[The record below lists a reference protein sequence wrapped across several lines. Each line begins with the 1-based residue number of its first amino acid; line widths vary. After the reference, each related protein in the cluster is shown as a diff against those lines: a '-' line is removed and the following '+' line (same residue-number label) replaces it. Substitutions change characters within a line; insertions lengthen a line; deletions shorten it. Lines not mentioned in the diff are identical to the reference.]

1 MSYYFEV
8 IPFGQIQESLTYKYS
23 QILPLGCI
31 VQVPLRGKIQ
41 GGVVLAQTRENDIQ
55 FDLKKILKIHSFYPH
70 AISKENLEFYQY
82 LSLHYF
88 IDSGMVYKMALQQY
102 PTSDIK
108 NYFTYQNQI
117 SISQKSL
124 MKKFSLSS
132 KSWKDLI
139 ASKTISQTSK
149 SFLFEKI
156 AKPIVLNDVQSKIF
170 HSIWKKENMSFGTH
184 LIDGVTGS
192 GKTELYFKLIEEN
205 LSMGKQTLVLL
216 PEIALT
222 EEWSKRFF
230 EYFGCEPFIWH
241 SKQTKQQKS
250 RILRSLL
257 SGEPCVI
264 VGARS
269 AVLLPFQNLK
279 LIICDEEHDSSYK
292 QEEGPRYHAK
302 DMAIYKA
309 KCNDAICT
317 LVSASPSLETLYN
330 LKSKKIIS
338 HKLLS
343 QFHKTELPEIDVI
356 DMNASKPSSKS
367 WISKQIYDET
377 LKNLKNKNQVLF
389 FLNRRGYAPTKI
401 CANCHAAIQCQ
412 HCAVNL
418 VYHKRID
425 RLICHH
431 CSSFYE
437 PQQICKMCSSDK
449 FISLGIGLERL
460 QEEVERLFPG
470 YQSQVFSSDTLRSKK
485 NKKILMKEIFD
496 QQTNLLIG
504 SQIIGKSFHFPN
516 LKLVN
521 IIDGDSSLFSP
532 DFRAMEKTYQ
542 LLQQVAGRSGREGE
556 RGKVL
561 IQTYNPQHPI
571 FESIKNQN
579 RDDFISME
587 LSRREQNNLPPYTK
601 IAQLQLIHPK
611 LPDLRDI
618 CMEVLSISKKHQ
630 LSILGP
636 TPSLIPYKK
645 NHYQENF
652 YFKESSYVNL
662 RKKIN
667 LLKSHLTPKN
677 LRFLNI
683 DVDPLSVA

>member
-1 MSYYFEV
+1 M
-8 IPFGQIQESLTYKYS
+8 
-23 QILPLGCI
+23 
-31 VQVPLRGKIQ
+31 
-41 GGVVLAQTRENDIQ
+41 
-55 FDLKKILKIHSFYPH
+55 
-70 AISKENLEFYQY
+70 
-82 LSLHYF
+82 
-88 IDSGMVYKMALQQY
+88 
-102 PTSDIK
+102 
-108 NYFTYQNQI
+108 
-117 SISQKSL
+117 
-124 MKKFSLSS
+124 
-132 KSWKDLI
+132 
-139 ASKTISQTSK
+139 
-149 SFLFEKI
+149 
-156 AKPIVLNDVQSKIF
+156 LNDVQSKIF
-170 HSIWKKENMSFGTH
+170 HSIWKKENMSFSTH

-205 LSMGKQTLVLL
+205 LSIGKQTLVLL

-401 CANCHAAIQCQ
+401 CANCHAAVQCQ

-611 LPDLRDI
+611 LTDLRDI
-618 CMEVLSISKKHQ
+618 CMEVLSISKKYQ

-667 LLKSHLTPKN
+667 LLKSQLTPKN